1 MGDSF
6 TWRDGERLIRFGRG
20 VAAEAPALLAENGFA
35 SFVLLTTERAENA
48 LPSLR
53 DEEEAGPLPKVSG
66 RQPRTGERGQSD
78 GEAPGHRRRGRARFP
93 SL

>member
-20 VAAEAPALLAENGFA
+20 VAAEAHALLAENGFG

-53 DEEEAGPLPKVSG
+53 DEAHQVVRVGPGLVEELSASCSRRPGSG
-66 RQPRTGERGQSD
+66 RSWRWAAG
-78 GEAPGHRRRGRARFP
+78 A
-93 SL
+93 